1 MQNINPLT
9 ALRSLKG
16 APLSCLVALMFANQP
31 VGKEWLSRITGYSDK
46 PVSAALDY
54 LLEMGFVTS
63 SGRYHA
69 WQINQQAVQLPL
81 GTTQMLSESSR
92 NFSDSNPTTT
102 ALIVESN
109 NQKLE
114 AVEGKQTSRNFS
126 DSHELL
132 RSAKIGEPMATILA
146 DSDHT
151 SPCYIAA
158 HILKARED
166 KIAVPLLI
174 HRMKEKDPAP
184 DLNQNYH
191 LLGCDCLECDH
202 LRFSSNKG
210 LLDPSDFDISYF
222 Y

>member
-1 MQNINPLT
+1 MPNINPLT

-16 APLSCLVALMFANQP
+16 APLSCLVALMFASQP

-69 WQINQQAVQLPL
+69 WQINHQAIQLPL
-81 GTTQMLSESSR
+81 ETTQMLSESSR
-92 NFSDSNPTTT
+92 NYSDSNPTTT

-109 NQKLE
+109 NQKLK
-114 AVEGKQTSRNFS
+114 AVAAIQRSRNFS

-132 RSAKIGEPMATILA
+132 QSAKVGEPMATILA
-146 DSDHT
+146 ESDHT
-151 SPCYIAA
+151 SPYYVAA

-166 KIAVPLLI
+166 NISTSLLI
-174 HRMKEKDPAP
+174 HRMREKDPAP

-191 LLGCDCLECDH
+191 LMGCDCLDCDH
-202 LRFSSNKG
+202 FRFSPDKG
-210 LLDPSDFDISYF
+210 LLEPSDFDTKCF

>member
-1 MQNINPLT
+1 MQNISPLT

-16 APLSCLVALMFANQP
+16 APLSCLVALMFASQP

-63 SGRYHA
+63 SGRYHS
-69 WQINQQAVQLPL
+69 WQINQQAIQLPL

-109 NQKLE
+109 EQKLK
-114 AVEGKQTSRNFS
+114 AVAGKQRTRNFS

-132 RSAKIGEPMATILA
+132 QSAKVGEPMATILA
-146 DSDHT
+146 ESDHI
-151 SPCYIAA
+151 SPYYIAA

-166 KIAVPLLI
+166 YISTSLLI
-174 HRMKEKDPAP
+174 HRMREKDPAP

-202 LRFSSNKG
+202 LRFSPDKG
-210 LLDPSDFDISYF
+210 LLASSDFDVRYF

>member
-1 MQNINPLT
+1 MQNISPLT

-16 APLSCLVALMFANQP
+16 APLSCLVALMFASQP

-63 SGRYHA
+63 GGRYHS
-69 WQINQQAVQLPL
+69 WQINQQAIQLPL
-81 GTTQMLSESSR
+81 GTTQMLTESTR

-102 ALIVESN
+102 ALIVERN
-109 NQKLE
+109 EQKLK

-132 RSAKIGEPMATILA
+132 RYAKIGEPMATILA

-151 SPCYIAA
+151 SPYFIAA

-166 KIAVPLLI
+166 KIAIPLLI

-202 LRFSSNKG
+202 LRFSPGKG
-210 LLDPSDFDISYF
+210 LLNPSDFDIRCF